1 MQSDC
6 IESAIPLQSPGL
18 QKIVPALPRFRV
30 DRTLIPDRLRMDAD
44 SGCNWGCL
52 LAICGFAKIL
62 VKSFKS
68 PGNPSRFRNLTAIK
82 FDCDD
87 CGQDCRPGIFG
98 RFFAGSG
105 WVDSSRISV
114 RLKCWRN
121 PSQLHQDRSKSIIQ
135 SQLSGLQISR
145 ARLREDCDNSK
156 ELVLGIAGHR
166 EDCRGSPSNCLGLPS
181 SLGSD
186 LTDSR

>member
-1 MQSDC
+1 MW
-6 IESAIPLQSPGL
+6 GN
-18 QKIVPALPRFRV
+18 RGR
-30 DRTLIPDRLRMDAD
+30 LI
-44 SGCNWGCL
+44 
-52 LAICGFAKIL
+52 AICGFARIL
-62 VKSFKS
+62 MQSWRS
-68 PGNPSRFRNLTAIK
+68 SGNPSRFRNLTAIQ
-82 FDCDD
+82 FDCDG

-98 RFFAGSG
+98 RFLASSV